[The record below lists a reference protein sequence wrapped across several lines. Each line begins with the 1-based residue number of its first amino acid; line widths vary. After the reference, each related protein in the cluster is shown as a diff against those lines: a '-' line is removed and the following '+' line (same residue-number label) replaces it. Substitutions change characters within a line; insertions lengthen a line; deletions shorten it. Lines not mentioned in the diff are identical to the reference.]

1 MDYVNKNL
9 AKVPY
14 WCMQSI
20 VVLGLIFML
29 LTIIAIGIHYN
40 VTSQLFL
47 EGQIYNVIGGFFIL
61 LITVIIIR
69 VIGDTAIIGLKVD
82 KYSRN
87 KQYSKAE
94 SVLDKKIKSS
104 FTKLFKRRK
113 SKLLN
118 MKVLLYL
125 RSEELI
131 KGIQISTKLLKQD
144 PSFAK
149 GWYLRGVLKSK
160 LRNMDGTYHCLKKSF
175 NLYYEKHK
183 IERRFFEYYSD
194 KSVEENFIDQI
205 KQDEDLKDFVESEM
219 YERLKNTLEK

>member
-1 MDYVNKNL
+1 
-9 AKVPY
+9 
-14 WCMQSI
+14 MQSI
-20 VVLGLIFML
+20 VVLGLILML

-47 EGQIYNVIGGFFIL
+47 EGQIYNVIGGLFIL

-69 VIGDTAIIGLKVD
+69 VIGDTGITGLKVD

-94 SVLDKKIKSS
+94 SLLDKKIKSF
-104 FTKLFKRRK
+104 FTKLFKRRRL
-113 SKLLN
+113 KLLN
-118 MKVLLYL
+118 MRVLLYL
-125 RSEELI
+125 KSGELS
-131 KGIQISTKLLKQD
+131 KSLQISTKLLKQN

-149 GWYLRGVLKSK
+149 GWYLRGVLKNK
-160 LRNMDGTYHCLKKSF
+160 LGNIEGTYHCLKKSF
-175 NLYYEKHK
+175 YLYYDKHK
-183 IERRFFEYYSD
+183 IEKKFFEYYSD

-219 YERLKNTLEK
+219 YDRLKNALKKERD